1 MEILAIRLDGEVCGE
16 LCAEEWGLYVRYM
29 AVCRLAEAEPV
40 RLFAVGERGE
50 LRLGVLQPENGCF
63 VLRRQLSARE
73 VYPVGKLLRAEL
85 RRFSPEAGTW
95 REEAVPEKLFNRPE
109 MKKRLQDAGGA
120 LVCQSRGCCFLAF
133 PFDTG
138 KPFPVA
144 DLFCFACVRRIR
156 QREYAVFC
164 FDGEEQPVLQ

>member
-1 MEILAIRLDGEVCGE
+1 MEKLAVRLDGKVCGE
-16 LCAEEWGLYVRYM
+16 LCAEEWGLYVRYR
-29 AVCRLAEAEPV
+29 AVCRLEETEPM

-63 VLRRQLSARE
+63 VLRRQLYARE

-95 REEAVPEKLFNRPE
+95 REEGAPEKLFSRSE
-109 MKKRLQDAGGA
+109 MKKRLQDACGV
-120 LVCQSRGCCFLAF
+120 LVCQSRGHCFLAF
-133 PFDTG
+133 PFDPG
-138 KPFPVA
+138 RPFPMT
-144 DLFCFACVRRIR
+144 DLFCFARVRRIR

-164 FDGEEQPVLQ
+164 FDGEENPVVQ